1 MNDFLHKEFL
11 DNSVENILWAFGT
24 LVIGLIALRF
34 LGYLVVKLLSKRLNR
49 YTDEDHFDIFYNIL
63 KKPLHQLFL
72 LIIIYIAASF
82 LHYPEEWD
90 LKPIHEFGLRMIIA
104 KTYSFILGFN
114 ITWLIV
120 KFTDCIAYIL
130 KEKAEKTDSKQDD
143 QLVPFIT
150 DISKVII
157 WIFGILVVISN
168 VFNINVGSLVAGLGI
183 GGLAV
188 ALAAQETLENLLGS
202 FTIFLDKPFMVGD
215 LVTVNGITGTVER
228 VGLRS
233 TRIRTLEKSYVTV
246 PNKKMINAELDNLTL
261 RTSRRVDFMIGL
273 VYGTKHSD
281 MQNII
286 NEVQHLIDN
295 HPQTSDTDNIV
306 RFFEFANSSLNIR
319 VIYFVNT
326 MDWNVFLDV
335 KQEINFKIMEIVEK
349 NNTSFAF
356 PSTSVYI
363 EKFNQNNNN

>member
-1 MNDFLHKEFL
+1 
-11 DNSVENILWAFGT
+11 
-24 LVIGLIALRF
+24 
-34 LGYLVVKLLSKRLNR
+34 
-49 YTDEDHFDIFYNIL
+49 
-63 KKPLHQLFL
+63 
-72 LIIIYIAASF
+72 
-82 LHYPEEWD
+82 
-90 LKPIHEFGLRMIIA
+90 MIIA
-104 KTYSFILGFN
+104 KSYGVLLGVN

-120 KFTDCIAYIL
+120 KLADCIAYIL
-130 KEKAEKTDSKQDD
+130 KEKAEKTESKQDD
-143 QLVPFIT
+143 QLIPFVT
-150 DISKVII
+150 DITKVII
-157 WIFGILVVISN
+157 WIFGLLVVISN
-168 VFNINVGSLVAGLGI
+168 VFDINVGSLVAGLGI

-273 VYGTKHSD
+273 IYGTKLND

-286 NEVQHLIDN
+286 NEVQTLIDN

-306 RFFEFANSSLNIR
+306 RFFEFADSSLNIR

-326 MDWNVFLDV
+326 MDWNIFLDV

-363 EKFNQNNNN
+363 EKFNQNQ